1 MALEEVV
8 VIIGIASPIVGW
20 GILVYQNGRNRGA
33 VDTEVKNDIKGIKEN
48 ISNINKTLGNGG
60 YSGIKGDI
68 KNIQVHCAEEMSAL
82 KTEVANL
89 KGNGN
94 GHGSG

>member
-8 VIIGIASPIVGW
+8 VIIGIASPIIGW
-20 GILVYQNGRNRGA
+20 WILVYQNGRNRGS
-33 VDTEVKNDIKGIKEN
+33 VDTEVKADIKGIKEDV
-48 ISNINKTLGNGG
+48 SKINKTLGNGG

-68 KNIQVHCAEEMSAL
+68 KEIQVNCAKEMAAL

-89 KGNGN
+89 KGNG
-94 GHGSG
+94 HSESG